1 MPKISV
7 IVPVYKVEKYIYRC
21 IDSILNQT
29 FRDFELILVDD
40 GSPDNCGAICE
51 EYAQKD
57 SRIRVVHKQN
67 GGPSTARNVGIE
79 VAFGDFVM
87 FCDGDDYVAPQWCEM
102 LYECIR
108 NTPEAFVSSNLWKVT
123 GGMEKTYQPIAETV
137 EKTNYFS
144 IYKKGISAYTVNKIY
159 NLRLLHKHNLRFDEK
174 RAIGEDTI
182 FNAEYCALC
191 SECYYIASPLYYY
204 INQEDSLTKKYDA
217 NMYALNIPLFWC
229 RVPLI
234 AEENVGEFCDT
245 WVYNFQRLFNCVF
258 SPQNNMSFL
267 QKMRYN
273 QRMLQSEEV
282 QWCLNHAD
290 GKTENPLILRILK
303 TKNYYLYWLVTKLAK
318 LKKKLLKKG

>member
-7 IVPVYKVEKYIYRC
+7 IVPVYKVEKYIHRC
-21 IDSILNQT
+21 IDSILDQT
-29 FRDFELILVDD
+29 FADFELVLVDD
-40 GSPDNCGAICE
+40 GSPDNCPAICDD
-51 EYAQKD
+51 YAAKD

-67 GGPSTARNVGIE
+67 GGLSSARNAGVDIAVGEYIL
-79 VAFGDFVM
+79 
-87 FCDGDDYVAPQWCEM
+87 FCDSDDYVSPIWCETM
-102 LYECIR
+102 LRCICEH
-108 NTPEAFVSSNLWKVT
+108 PEAFVVSNLWKVVDGEEIPYQPVSET
-123 GGMEKTYQPIAETV
+123 IEKTD
-137 EKTNYFS
+137 YFS
-144 IYKKGISAYTVNKIY
+144 IYKKGVSAYAVNKIY
-159 NLRLLHKHNLRFDEK
+159 CLKILQEHNLRFDETCTF
-174 RAIGEDTI
+174 AEDVG
-182 FNAEYCALC
+182 FNAQYCALC
-191 SECYYIASPLYYY
+191 NSCYYIGVPLYYY
-204 INQEDSLTKKYDA
+204 VQNTDGIMHTYRSD
-217 NMYALNIPLFWC
+217 MYEMNIPLFWY